1 MDSIYSYET
10 LYYSEYLSTI
20 KTSKIKIIN
29 IDKRQLTYNL
39 YK

>member
-20 KTSKIKIIN
+20 KTSKIKN
-29 IDKRQLTYNL
+29 
-39 YK
+39 YKYR